1 MIKQNI
7 AHYIINDLSR
17 SRMPEE
23 ISVNSSV
30 ISEIVEGWNR
40 NIYVEP
46 NHRVKIN
53 RQRPE
58 KYILM

>member
-17 SRMPEE
+17 NRVQEGFG
-23 ISVNSSV
+23 INTGV

-46 NHRVKIN
+46 SHSLKVN

>member
-7 AHYIINDLSR
+7 AQYIINDLSR
-17 SRMPEE
+17 NRVPEGFG
-23 ISVNSSV
+23 VNSSV
-30 ISEIVEGWNR
+30 ISEVVEGWNQ

-46 NHRVKIN
+46 NHTLKIN
-53 RQRPE
+53 RTQPQ